1 VSDSKHDVLW
11 SKGLQAIDLE
21 INEQQLEKLKQYVD
35 LLSRWN
41 KTYNLTAVRN
51 PAEMIPLHIFDSLVV
66 ASYIRGTHC
75 LDVGSGAGL
84 PGIPLAI
91 MQPDRHFTMLD
102 TNGKKTRFIQQAIIE
117 LGLKNA
123 GVVQS
128 RVESWQAPQPYEA
141 IISRAF
147 SSIVDFVNGCSELL
161 ADNGTLYAMKGQFPV
176 QELAYL
182 PKGYVLTSRH
192 ELDVPYVEGERHLLE
207 IKRSEA

>member
-1 VSDSKHDVLW
+1 
-11 SKGLQAIDLE
+11 
-21 INEQQLEKLKQYVD
+21 
-35 LLSRWN
+35 
-41 KTYNLTAVRN
+41 
-51 PAEMIPLHIFDSLVV
+51 
-66 ASYIRGTHC
+66 
-75 LDVGSGAGL
+75 
-84 PGIPLAI
+84 

-123 GVVQS
+123 DVVQT

-161 ADNGTLYAMKGQFPV
+161 AEDGTLYAMKGQFPV

-182 PKGYVLTSRH
+182 PKGYTLTSRH
-192 ELDVPYVEGERHLLE
+192 ALDVPYVEGERHLLE
-207 IKRSEA
+207 ISKA

>member
-1 VSDSKHDVLW
+1 MSDSKHEVLW

-91 MQPDRHFTMLD
+91 MQPDRYFTMLD

-161 ADNGTLYAMKGQFPV
+161 AKNGTLYAMKGQFPV

-207 IKRSEA
+207 ITKA

>member
-1 VSDSKHDVLW
+1 MSDSKHDVLW
-11 SKGLQAIDLE
+11 SKGLGAIDLE
-21 INEQQLEKLKQYVD
+21 IDELQIEKLKKYVD

-51 PAEMIPLHIFDSLVV
+51 PAEMIPTHIFDSLVV
-66 ASYIRGTHC
+66 APFIQGEHC

-91 MQPDRHFTMLD
+91 MQQDRQFMMLD

-123 GVVQS
+123 KVVQA
-128 RVESWQAPQPYEA
+128 RVEEWQAPQPYPA

-147 SSIVDFVNGCSELL
+147 SSVADFVNGCSELL
-161 ADNGTLYAMKGQFPV
+161 AEDGILYAMKGQFPV
-176 QELAYL
+176 QEIAYL
-182 PKGYVLTSRH
+182 PKGYTLSSRQSL
-192 ELDVPYVEGERHLLE
+192 EVPYQTGERHLLQ
-207 IKRSEA
+207 ITRQ

>member
-1 VSDSKHDVLW
+1 MSDSKHDVLW
-11 SKGLQAIDLE
+11 SKGLKEIDLD
-21 INEQQLEKLKQYVD
+21 INEAQLEKLKQYVD

-51 PAEMIPLHIFDSLVV
+51 PSEMIPTHIFDSLVV
-66 ASYIRGTHC
+66 APYIKGEHC

-91 MQPDRHFTMLD
+91 LQPDRQFMMLD

-123 GVVQS
+123 DVVQA
-128 RVESWQAPQPYEA
+128 RVEEWQAPQPYPA

-161 ADNGTLYAMKGQFPV
+161 AQDGTLYAMKGQFPA

-182 PKGYVLTSRH
+182 PKGYSLASRQA
-192 ELDVPYVEGERHLLE
+192 LDVPYVEGERHLLQ
-207 IKRSEA
+207 ITRN

>member
-1 VSDSKHDVLW
+1 MSDSKHEVLW
-11 SKGLQAIDLE
+11 SKGLKAIDLE
-21 INEQQLEKLKQYVD
+21 VSEFQLDKLQQYVD

-51 PAEMIPLHIFDSLVV
+51 PADMIPTHIFDSLVV
-66 ASYIRGTHC
+66 APYIQGAHC

-84 PGIPLAI
+84 PGIVLAI
-91 MQPDRHFTMLD
+91 MQGDRHFTMLD

-123 GVVQS
+123 NVVQT

-147 SSIVDFVNGCSELL
+147 SSIADFVNGCAAHL
-161 ADNGTLYAMKGQFPV
+161 AEDGTLYAMKGQFPI

-182 PKGYVLTSRH
+182 PKGYTLTSKH
-192 ELDVPYVEGERHLLE
+192 ALEVPYVEGERHLLE
-207 IKRSEA
+207 ITRSKE

>member
-1 VSDSKHDVLW
+1 MSDSKHEVLW

-21 INEQQLEKLKQYVD
+21 VNEQQLEKLKQYVD

-66 ASYIRGTHC
+66 ASYIKGTHC

-161 ADNGTLYAMKGQFPV
+161 AEDGTLYAMKGQFPI

-207 IKRSEA
+207 ITKA

>member
-1 VSDSKHDVLW
+1 MSDSNHDVLW

-21 INEQQLEKLKQYVD
+21 VNEQQLEKLKQYVD

-51 PAEMIPLHIFDSLVV
+51 PAEMIPVHIFDSLVV
-66 ASYIRGTHC
+66 ASYIKGTHC

-123 GVVQS
+123 DVVQT

-161 ADNGTLYAMKGQFPV
+161 AEDGTLYAMKGQFPV

-182 PKGYVLTSRH
+182 PKGYTLTSRH
-192 ELDVPYVEGERHLLE
+192 ALDVPYVEGERHLLE
-207 IKRSEA
+207 ISKA

>member
-1 VSDSKHDVLW
+1 MSDSKHDVLW

-161 ADNGTLYAMKGQFPV
+161 AENGTLYAMKGQFPV

-207 IKRSEA
+207 INRSEA

>member
-1 VSDSKHDVLW
+1 MSDSKHDVLW

-161 ADNGTLYAMKGQFPV
+161 AENGTLYAMKGQFPV

>member
-1 VSDSKHDVLW
+1 MKSSNNEVLW
-11 SKGLQAIDLE
+11 NKGLKALALE
-21 INEQQLEKLKQYVD
+21 ISDPQVDALKQYVD

-41 KTYNLTAVRN
+41 KTYNLTAVRE
-51 PAEMIPLHIFDSLVV
+51 PAQMIPTHIFDSLVV
-66 ASYIRGTHC
+66 SPFISGKNC

-91 MQPDRHFTMLD
+91 LHPDRHYTMLD

-123 GVVQS
+123 DVVQS
-128 RVESWQAPQPYEA
+128 RVELWEPTHHYEA

-147 SSIVDFVNGCSELL
+147 SSIADFVNGCSAHLSEGG
-161 ADNGTLYAMKGQFPV
+161 NLYAMKGQYPI

-182 PKGYVLTSRH
+182 PKGFEVKSKQAL
-192 ELDVPYVEGERHLLE
+192 EVPYQEGERHLLQ
-207 IKRSEA
+207 IVRT

>member
-1 VSDSKHDVLW
+1 MSDKQHDVLW
-11 SKGLQAIDLE
+11 SKGLSSLELDITGTQID
-21 INEQQLEKLKQYVD
+21 QLKQYVD

-51 PAEMIPLHIFDSLVV
+51 PAEMIPTHIFDSLVV
-66 ASYIRGTHC
+66 APYIEGEYC

-91 MQPDRHFTMLD
+91 LQPARQFMMLD

-123 GVVQS
+123 DVVQT
-128 RVESWQAPQPYEA
+128 RVEAWQPPTPYPA

-147 SSIVDFVNGCSELL
+147 SSIADFVNGCSKLL
-161 ADNGTLYAMKGQFPV
+161 AENGTLYAMKGQFPV

-182 PKGYVLTSRH
+182 PKGYVVSSRH
-192 ELDVPYVEGERHLLE
+192 ELDVPYVDGERHLLK
-207 IKRSEA
+207 ITHS

>member
-1 VSDSKHDVLW
+1 MSDSNHDVLW
-11 SKGLQAIDLE
+11 SKGLQEIDLE
-21 INEQQLEKLKQYVD
+21 VNEQQLEKLKQYVD

-51 PAEMIPLHIFDSLVV
+51 PAEMIPVHIFDSLVV
-66 ASYIRGTHC
+66 APYIKGNHC

-91 MQPDRHFTMLD
+91 MLPDRHFTMLD

-123 GVVQS
+123 DVVQT

-147 SSIVDFVNGCSELL
+147 SSIVDFVNGCSKLL
-161 ADNGTLYAMKGQFPV
+161 AEDGTLYAMKGQFPF

-182 PKGYVLTSRH
+182 PKGYALASRH
-192 ELDVPYVEGERHLLE
+192 ALDVPYVEGERHLLE
-207 IKRSEA
+207 ITKA

>member
-1 VSDSKHDVLW
+1 
-11 SKGLQAIDLE
+11 
-21 INEQQLEKLKQYVD
+21 
-35 LLSRWN
+35 
-41 KTYNLTAVRN
+41 
-51 PAEMIPLHIFDSLVV
+51 MIPTHIFDSLVV
-66 ASYIRGTHC
+66 APFIKGTHC

-91 MQPDRHFTMLD
+91 MQPNRHFTMLD

-123 GVVQS
+123 NVVQS
-128 RVESWQAPQPYEA
+128 RVESWQAPRPYEA
-141 IISRAF
+141 IVSRAF

-161 ADNGTLYAMKGQFPV
+161 AEEGTLYAMKGQFPV

-192 ELDVPYVEGERHLLE
+192 ALDVPYVEGERHLLE
-207 IKRSEA
+207 ITRSEA

>member
-1 VSDSKHDVLW
+1 MSDSKHDVLW

-21 INEQQLEKLKQYVD
+21 VNEQQLEKLKQYVD

-161 ADNGTLYAMKGQFPV
+161 AEDGTLYAMKGQFPL

-207 IKRSEA
+207 INRSEA